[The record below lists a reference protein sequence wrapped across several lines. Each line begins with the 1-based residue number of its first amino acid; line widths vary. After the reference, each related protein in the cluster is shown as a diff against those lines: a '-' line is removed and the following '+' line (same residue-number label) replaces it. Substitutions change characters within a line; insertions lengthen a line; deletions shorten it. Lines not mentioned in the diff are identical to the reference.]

1 MHGDVAVV
9 ELLPRSE
16 WRGKATALAVG
27 QGEASDSKPIPTG
40 QFPPRTISSHTFSSH
55 TTCNASKRRGEDVL
69 IEELF
74 CDTPQFPCLCTQASG
89 IITII

>member
-27 QGEASDSKPIPTG
+27 QVEESDSKPMPTG
-40 QFPPRTISSHTFSSH
+40 QIHPEQSHTFSSH
-55 TTCNASKRRGEDVL
+55 TTCDTSKRWGEDVL

-74 CDTPQFPCLCTQASG
+74 
-89 IITII
+89 